1 MASPAMCTITETCIK
16 QIFKFKYEASAVYAP
31 KGLGLHPV
39 HLAATSPPAQE
50 SLFCLNSYL

>member
-39 HLAATSPPAQE
+39 HLAATSPAQE